1 MEKFLDW
8 IKSIKI
14 NTKRLLLIGIIA
26 ILVLMMLDFNN
37 RTQTMY
43 ALEAQQVMLET
54 RQVQLQQTKD
64 KLEAQIA
71 YATSAQALEEWA
83 REKNKQINSGDIPI
97 ILSAP
102 ENVTPTPTPQPTQQT
117 VNFTNLEIW
126 RELIFSH

>member
-117 VNFTNLEIW
+117 VNFTNWEIW

>member
-26 ILVLMMLDFNN
+26 ILVLMMLDFNY

-117 VNFTNLEIW
+117 VNFTNWEIW

>member
-1 MEKFLDW
+1 MEKFLEW

-117 VNFTNLEIW
+117 VNFTNWEIW
-126 RELIFSH
+126 RELIFGH

>member
-117 VNFTNLEIW
+117 VNFTNWEIW
-126 RELIFSH
+126 RELIFGH

>member
-1 MEKFLDW
+1 MEKILDW
-8 IKSIKI
+8 LRSIKI
-14 NTKRLLLIGIIA
+14 DTKRLLLIGIIA
-26 ILVLMMLDFNN
+26 LLVLMMLDFNS
-37 RTQTMY
+37 RTRTMY
-43 ALEAQQVMLET
+43 ALEAQQKMLET
-54 RQVQLQQTKD
+54 RQVELQQTKD

-117 VNFTNLEIW
+117 VNFSPLEIW
-126 RELIFSH
+126 LELIFGH

>member
-1 MEKFLDW
+1 MKKFLDW

-117 VNFTNLEIW
+117 VNFTNWEIW

>member
-1 MEKFLDW
+1 MEKFLEW

-54 RQVQLQQTKD
+54 RQVQLQQTKE
-64 KLEAQIA
+64 KLEARIA

-83 REKNKQINSGDIPI
+83 REKNKQINSADIPI

-117 VNFTNLEIW
+117 VNFTNWEIW
-126 RELIFSH
+126 RELIFGH

>member
-8 IKSIKI
+8 VKSIKI
-14 NTKRLLLIGIIA
+14 NTKRLLLIAVIA
-26 ILVLMMLDFNN
+26 LLVLMMLDFNN
-37 RTQTMY
+37 RTRTMY
-43 ALEAQQVMLET
+43 ALEAQQSMLET

-64 KLEAQIA
+64 KVEAQIA

-102 ENVTPTPTPQPTQQT
+102 EGVTPTPTPQPTLQT
-117 VNFTNLEIW
+117 VNFAPWEIW
-126 RELIFSH
+126 RELIFGH

>member
-8 IKSIKI
+8 VKSIKI
-14 NTKRLLLIGIIA
+14 NTKRLLLVGVIA
-26 ILVLMMLDFNN
+26 LLVLMMLDFNN
-37 RTQTMY
+37 RTRNMY
-43 ALEAQQVMLET
+43 ALEAQKVMLET
-54 RQVQLQQTKD
+54 RQVQLQQTQD

-102 ENVTPTPTPQPTQQT
+102 ENITPTPTPQPTQQT
-117 VNFTNLEIW
+117 VNFTNWEIW
-126 RELIFSH
+126 RELIFGH

>member
-8 IKSIKI
+8 VKSIKI

-117 VNFTNLEIW
+117 VNFTNWEIW
-126 RELIFSH
+126 RELIFGH

>member
-8 IKSIKI
+8 VKSIKI

-26 ILVLMMLDFNN
+26 LLVLMMLDFNN
-37 RTQTMY
+37 RTRTMY
-43 ALEAQQVMLET
+43 ALEAQQSMLET

-83 REKNKQINSGDIPI
+83 REKNKQINSGDVPI

-102 ENVTPTPTPQPTQQT
+102 ENITATPTPQPTQQT
-117 VNFTNLEIW
+117 VNFSPWEIW
-126 RELIFSH
+126 WELIFGH

>member
-102 ENVTPTPTPQPTQQT
+102 ENITPTPTPQPTQQT
-117 VNFTNLEIW
+117 VNFTNWEIW

>member
-1 MEKFLDW
+1 MEKFLEW

-64 KLEAQIA
+64 KLEARIA

-83 REKNKQINSGDIPI
+83 REKNKQINSADIPI

-117 VNFTNLEIW
+117 VNFTNWEIW
-126 RELIFSH
+126 RELIFGH

>member
-8 IKSIKI
+8 VKSIKI
-14 NTKRLLLIGIIA
+14 NTKRLLLVGVIA
-26 ILVLMMLDFNN
+26 LLVLMMLDFNN
-37 RTQTMY
+37 RTRNMY
-43 ALEAQQVMLET
+43 ALEAQKVMLET
-54 RQVQLQQTKD
+54 RQVQLQQTQD

-102 ENVTPTPTPQPTQQT
+102 ENITPTPTPQPTQQT
-117 VNFTNLEIW
+117 VNFTNWEIW
-126 RELIFSH
+126 HELIFGH

>member
-71 YATSAQALEEWA
+71 YATSAQALDEWA

-117 VNFTNLEIW
+117 VNFTNWEIW

>member
-8 IKSIKI
+8 VKSIKI
-14 NTKRLLLIGIIA
+14 NTKRLLLIGVIA
-26 ILVLMMLDFNN
+26 LLVLMMLDFNN
-37 RTQTMY
+37 RTRNMY
-43 ALEAQQVMLET
+43 ALEAQKVMLET
-54 RQVQLQQTKD
+54 RQVQLQQTQD

-102 ENVTPTPTPQPTQQT
+102 ENITPTPTPQPTQQT
-117 VNFTNLEIW
+117 VNFTNWEIW
-126 RELIFSH
+126 RELIFGH

>member
-1 MEKFLDW
+1 MEKFLEW

-54 RQVQLQQTKD
+54 RQVQLQQTKE
-64 KLEAQIA
+64 KLEARIA

-83 REKNKQINSGDIPI
+83 REKNKQINSADIPI

-117 VNFTNLEIW
+117 VNFSNWEIW
-126 RELIFSH
+126 WELIFGH